1 MIKKVFKPFTWLII
15 FAVINFIAAGIGSF
29 FDAEGV
35 AKSGWGEGNILGHD
49 VYYETTYGFM
59 FTGISVIAAGLA
71 FLTSGVQR
79 AKMTVLFGVTMALM
93 IISVAVYSNA
103 EGYSMGGPIILVPIA
118 LMSLVTLSGI
128 LHIKAQ

>member
-49 VYYETTYGFM
+49 VY
-59 FTGISVIAAGLA
+59 A
-71 FLTSGVQR
+71 FAKKNAR
-79 AKMTVLFGVTMALM
+79 ASQGTEK
-93 IISVAVYSNA
+93 
-103 EGYSMGGPIILVPIA
+103 P
-118 LMSLVTLSGI
+118 
-128 LHIKAQ
+128 Q